1 MEATSA
7 DKTRVRGAD
16 PFENIRELDEN
27 ERWTDRNWVITAPQ
41 HQENLKLVS
50 QTLGD
55 IIEKL
60 PIGERWVRIGGEISK
75 WDFIVEDLCVLDLWS

>member
-7 DKTRVRGAD
+7 DKTRVGGAD

-60 PIGERWVRIGGEISK
+60 PIGER
-75 WDFIVEDLCVLDLWS
+75 